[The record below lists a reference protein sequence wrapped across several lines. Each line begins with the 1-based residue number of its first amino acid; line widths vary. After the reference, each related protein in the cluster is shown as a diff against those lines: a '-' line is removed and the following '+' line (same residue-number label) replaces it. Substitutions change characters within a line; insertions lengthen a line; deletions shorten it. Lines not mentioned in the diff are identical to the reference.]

1 MKKLI
6 FLSIFYFNV
15 SLLLAQGNAILSGI
29 VTQKETGEA
38 VIWAHLRFFQKE
50 TLIGEAVSNLEGEY
64 VIALKAGTYRAEV
77 TYQDFPLLAILKV
90 VVEEGKKNRVVVE
103 ISRYAAITFD
113 PKTYEERPMTT
124 AVAMD
129 KVPLPRA
136 YTSEARAMKAKGVK
150 PIAAGLPSVPPPPSE
165 PAFYEGAVSG
175 YGMMAKMEVVAVS
188 SSIEMK
194 DASTSHSVKTGKI
207 EKTLSK
213 NVLVHRELDKNN
225 VALDA
230 NFTPFSTTGFKEL
243 TRLSELKKAE
253 QTIEENVQAGKLT
266 AGEWRDLDNWD
277 YWLPLTT
284 EDFEPFKQ
292 QWKFYP
298 TQRYTL
304 QLHGNQQQ
312 AVVDASVFL
321 LSEKG
326 DTLWAAKTDH
336 QGKAELFANLYE
348 NKEIAQKL
356 TVLATFQGKN
366 YRLGEVKAFAKNTVN
381 SLTIPVACQ
390 QNEVADVAFIVD
402 ATGSMGDEI
411 NYLKVELHDVIQRV
425 KENNPTLNLRLGS
438 VFYRDHGDAY
448 LTQTSQF
455 STDITPTLRFIRQ
468 QQAGGG
474 GDFPEAVYDAL
485 NESLN
490 NMDWSAQA
498 IARIAFLVLDA
509 PPHDDAKTVEGLQ
522 RVIRQAAAKGVKLIP
537 VTASGIDKNTEY
549 IMKAFAI
556 ATNGTYTFLT
566 NHSGIGDQHI
576 EVTADN
582 YKVEHLNDLIVRLIN
597 QEVQSTPCATIDTP
611 EAQRPITIAEG
622 DISTGFDVNYFPNPT
637 TDVVNISTKIAFNRV
652 ELLNTE
658 GKVVRV
664 IENLGIGTHQFD
676 LSDLPAAM
684 YLLRFQKGDTIL
696 TKKVLLV
703 RA

>member
-1 MKKLI
+1 MKKLF
-6 FLSIFYFNV
+6 FLSILCFNI
-15 SLLLAQGNAILSGI
+15 SLCMAQGSTTLQGV
-29 VTQKETGEA
+29 VTQRETGETI
-38 VIWAHLRFFQKE
+38 VWAHLHFFQKE
-50 TLIGEAVSNLEGEY
+50 TLVGEAVSNLEGQY
-64 VIALKAGTYRAEV
+64 IIALKAGTYRVEV
-77 TYQDFPLLAILKV
+77 QYKDFPKFQVPKI
-90 VVEEGKKNRVVVE
+90 VVEEGKINRFPIE
-103 ISRYAAITFD
+103 ISQYITPGFD
-113 PKTYEERPMTT
+113 PEAYEERAVTT
-124 AVAMD
+124 AVAMS
-129 KVPLPRA
+129 KAPLPRA
-136 YTSEARAMKAKGVK
+136 YTSEARAMKGKSAK
-150 PIAAGLPSVPPPPSE
+150 PAPAGLPTTPPPPS
-165 PAFYEGAVSG
+165 AMTSDAVAIA
-175 YGMMAKMEVVAVS
+175 YGRVETMTGGS
-188 SSIEMK
+188 SSAEAK
-194 DASTSHSVKTGKI
+194 DIPATYSAKTTKK

-213 NVLVHRELDKNN
+213 NVLVHKDMETTR

-253 QTIEENVQAGKLT
+253 QEVEENVQAGKLT

-298 TQRYTL
+298 TQRYAV
-304 QLHGNQQQ
+304 QLKGSQQQ

-321 LSEKG
+321 LGEKN
-326 DTLWAAKTDH
+326 DTIWAAKTDN

-348 NKEIAQKL
+348 NKEIGQKL
-356 TVLATFQGKN
+356 NLLVVFQGKN
-366 YRLGEVKAFAKNTVN
+366 YRLGEAKIFSKNTIN
-381 SLTIPVACQ
+381 TLTIPVACQ

-411 NYLKVELHDVIQRV
+411 NYLKVELRDVIQRV

-490 NMDWSAQA
+490 NLDWSANA
-498 IARIAFLVLDA
+498 VARIAFLVLDA

-522 RVIRQAAAKGVKLIP
+522 RVIRQAAEKGVKLIP

-566 NHSGIGDQHI
+566 NHSGVGDNHI
-576 EVTADN
+576 EVTADT

-597 QEVQSTPCATIDTP
+597 QGVQSTACQTIEEP
-611 EAQRPITIAEG
+611 NLQRPITITEG
-622 DISTGFDVNYFPNPT
+622 DVSTGFDVNYFPNPM
-637 TDVVNISTKIAFNRV
+637 TDVVNIVTKITFDNV

-658 GKVVRV
+658 GKIVRRL
-664 IENLGIGTHQFD
+664 ENLGIGTHQLD
-676 LSDLPAAM
+676 LS
-684 YLLRFQKGDTIL
+684 
-696 TKKVLLV
+696 
-703 RA
+703 